1 MNDQK
6 MKLPSSF
13 WVISVIGLKWN
24 LTGVMNFFGQTFM
37 SEEAMAALLQEQ
49 VEIFGEVFQH
59 LGKQIEK
66 TV

>member
-13 WVISVIGLKWN
+13 WVTSVIGLKWN

-37 SEEAMAALLQEQ
+37 SEKSMAALLQEQ
-49 VEIFGEVFQH
+49 VEIFGEGF
-59 LGKQIEK
+59 
-66 TV
+66 